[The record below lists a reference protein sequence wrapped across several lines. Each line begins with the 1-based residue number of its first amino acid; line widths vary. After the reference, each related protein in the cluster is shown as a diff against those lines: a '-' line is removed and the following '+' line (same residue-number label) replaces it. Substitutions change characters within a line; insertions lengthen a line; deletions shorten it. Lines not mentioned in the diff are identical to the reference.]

1 MRITELYILAQEMS
15 QIAFQFSTSSSI
27 LRLKSI
33 STSLYTSRP
42 TTFGQLA
49 FPDIAS
55 SSSTMSTPFST
66 PSCPCCAFLTT
77 NGALFLPWNTEEDD
91 GEANKCVA
99 IEGTSLSAEDIMT
112 PNEAWDRIRIPMSSS
127 VVDSNDERQ
136 QILLVD
142 THGHPHLQR
151 DVQYAKNIQYAEND
165 TSIPIDDQ
173 SIVSLTCAVSPLD
186 WNSALEYASQSQQIL
201 PALGIHPWYL
211 ADILVDETKNIDM
224 QEDITKYI
232 KWDWLSELEAHL
244 SNHPHL
250 LVGEIGMCKMARFVR
265 EFPKEKGGKAT
276 ALQLQKIVFKKQLD
290 LAAKWSRP
298 VTVHCVNAHGLFIE
312 VMRDTLTEVKES
324 CAEID
329 DITEAKRHWRRAFP
343 PAIGMHSFT
352 GTAHHVGEI
361 LAFEKEILY
370 PEEVQASGKRRRRK
384 KQQGADKEEIQ
395 QPQDSEKDIL
405 FYFGF
410 SHAVN
415 HVMCT
420 SEKARK
426 KGSEAV
432 RSIPSDRL
440 LVELDVHNSV
450 DVILGTAGAA
460 AYAAQVK
467 GESLE
472 QVARST
478 TKNGLRFLSS
488 LDSIT
493 DT

>member
-1 MRITELYILAQEMS
+1 ML
-15 QIAFQFSTSSSI
+15 QIAIQFQSKLLTSSSSSI
-27 LRLKSI
+27 LKSI
-33 STSLYTSRP
+33 STTSLYTSRP
-42 TTFGQLA
+42 STFGQLA

-99 IEGTSLSAEDIMT
+99 IESTLLSAEDIMT
-112 PNEAWDRIRIPMSSS
+112 PDEAWDRISMSSS
-127 VVDSNDERQ
+127 AVGSNDERQ

-151 DVQYAKNIQYAEND
+151 DVQYAKNIEEAD
-165 TSIPIDDQ
+165 KTTPGISTDDQ
-173 SIVSLTCAVSPLD
+173 SVVSLTCAVSPLD
-186 WNSALEYASQSQQIL
+186 WNTALEYASQSQHIL
-201 PALGIHPWYL
+201 PALGVHPWYL
-211 ADILVDETKNIDM
+211 GDILVDDITNVEI

-232 KWDWLSELEAHL
+232 KWEWLSELEKHL

-265 EFPKEKGGKAT
+265 EFSKEKGGKAT
-276 ALQLQKIVFKKQLD
+276 ALQLQKLVFKKQLD

-312 VMRDTLTEVKES
+312 VMRDTLKEVKEA
-324 CAEID
+324 CAEMD
-329 DITEAKRHWRRAFP
+329 DIAEAKKYLRQAFP

-370 PEEVQASGKRRRRK
+370 PEEVEAVGKRRRRK
-384 KQQGADKEEIQ
+384 QKQQQEEIQ
-395 QPQDSEKDIL
+395 QPTQDGEKDIL

-415 HVMCT
+415 QVMCT

-432 RSIPSDRL
+432 RSIPSNRL
-440 LVELDVHNSV
+440 LVESDVHNSV

-460 AYAAQVK
+460 AYAAQVR
-467 GESLE
+467 EETLE
-472 QVARST
+472 QVAKST

-488 LDSIT
+488 LGSIT

>member
-33 STSLYTSRP
+33 STSLYNSRP

-49 FPDIAS
+49 FPDLT
-55 SSSTMSTPFST
+55 SSTMSST

-77 NGALFLPWNTEEDD
+77 NGALFLPWNTGEDDD
-91 GEANKCVA
+91 GEESVA
-99 IEGTSLSAEDIMT
+99 IESKSLSAEDIMT
-112 PNEAWDRIRIPMSSS
+112 PNESWDRISMSSS

-142 THGHPHLQR
+142 THGHPHLSR
-151 DVQYAKNIQYAEND
+151 DVQYAEND

-276 ALQLQKIVFKKQLD
+276 ASQLQKIVFKKQLD

-395 QPQDSEKDIL
+395 QPQDGEKDIL

-440 LVELDVHNSV
+440 LVESDVHNSV

>member
-1 MRITELYILAQEMS
+1 MS
-15 QIAFQFSTSSSI
+15 QIAFQFQSKLLTSTSI
-27 LRLKSI
+27 LKSI
-33 STSLYTSRP
+33 SILKPISTSIYTSRP

-49 FPDIAS
+49 FPDLTSITM
-55 SSSTMSTPFST
+55 SSTPA
-66 PSCPCCAFLTT
+66 CPCCAFLTT

-91 GEANKCVA
+91 GETCVA
-99 IEGTSLSAEDIMT
+99 VEGTSLSAEDIMT
-112 PNEAWDRIRIPMSSS
+112 PNEAWYRISSMSS
-127 VVDSNDERQ
+127 SNDERQ
-136 QILLVD
+136 PILLVD
-142 THGHPHLQR
+142 THGHPHLSR
-151 DVQYAKNIQYAEND
+151 DVQYAKNNND
-165 TSIPIDDQ
+165 DDKTTTPHISTNDHQ
-173 SIVSLTCAVSPLD
+173 SVVSLTCAVSPID
-186 WNSALEYASQSQQIL
+186 WNTALEYASQSQNIL
-201 PALGIHPWYL
+201 PALGVHPWYL
-211 ADILVDETKNIDM
+211 GDILVDDITNIDI

-232 KWDWLSELEAHL
+232 NWEWLSELETHL
-244 SNHPHL
+244 SNHQHL

-276 ALQLQKIVFKKQLD
+276 ALQLQKLVFKKQLD

-312 VMRDTLTEVKES
+312 VMRDTLKEAKES
-324 CAEID
+324 CAEIN
-329 DITEAKRHWRRAFP
+329 DITEAKRILRKAFP

-370 PEEVQASGKRRRRK
+370 PEEVEAGGKRRRRK
-384 KQQGADKEEIQ
+384 QNQQETNKEDIQ
-395 QPQDSEKDIL
+395 QPTQDSEKDVL
-405 FYFGF
+405 FYFGL

-440 LVELDVHNSV
+440 LVESDVHNSA

-460 AYAAQVK
+460 AYAAQVR

-488 LDSIT
+488 LGSRT
-493 DT
+493 DN